1 MKKLLIL
8 ATAIPLCSYAQSE
21 MEFAKV
27 PKCDA
32 WKLPKIDVRPAV
44 DAEWHEAGDG
54 TWFTNSVGERISVER
69 YCAEVNCTEE
79 GEVKPLL
86 DKYYSRCRPNAIRK
100 MHESDDERKG
110 GLFWKNHFTCDKS
123 GKILAGSAESLNE
136 LTAWRIAGNV
146 CLVHSADDF
155 GRMRIRLYTFVLF
168 DGETRRTIAEFDC
181 LPDPDAMNAIL
192 SVLTVPD
199 AVNNIAAMYYNN
211 EAWTHSVDDDY
222 VVRLL
227 TIAAQFGSVT
237 ACENLAKLGR
247 DRRWS
252 KARVER
258 WLYFAEACRD
268 TIEAGHAP
276 KMELKSISDW
286 PLSWISD

>member
-8 ATAIPLCSYAQSE
+8 VTALPLCSYAQSE
-21 MEFAKV
+21 MALAKV
-27 PKCDA
+27 PKCEA
-32 WKLPKIDVRPAV
+32 WKLSKVEVRPDV
-44 DAEWHEAGDG
+44 DKEWHEAGDG
-54 TWFTNSVGERISVER
+54 TWFTNSVGEKISVER
-69 YCAEVNCTEE
+69 YCAVVNCTEE
-79 GEVKPLL
+79 REVKPLL
-86 DKYYSRCRPNAIRK
+86 DEYYSRCQPSAIRK
-100 MHESDDERKG
+100 MYESDDERKDG
-110 GLFWKNHFTCDKS
+110 AFWKNHFTRDKS
-123 GKILAGSAESLNE
+123 GKILAGNDESQDE

-146 CLVHSADDF
+146 CLVHSADDS
-155 GRMRIRLYTFVLF
+155 GRMKIRMYTFVLF
-168 DGETRRTIAEFDC
+168 DGESRRTIAEFDY

-192 SVLTVPD
+192 SVWTVPD
-199 AVNNIAAMYYNN
+199 AVNNVAAMYYNDK
-211 EAWTHSVDDDY
+211 AWTHSVDDDY

-252 KARVER
+252 KARIER

-268 TIEAGHAP
+268 TIESGHAP

-286 PLSWISD
+286 PISWIGN